1 MERPYSLAI
10 ALLAGLI
17 PGIASA
23 DGPVTTV
30 FFNTGNEIPTPTGCP
45 RAVGVERQMGGHP
58 ERIEMPLLD
67 CDRTPREEAVVALS
81 LLARPRTRAA
91 PTPEE
96 LEAFDRASH
105 PGYLAEDIR
114 ELDPELLVRL
124 QRLGEAFE
132 GHAIQIYSGYRPQ
145 SGPTSRHHHARAL
158 DLMVEGVESERV
170 RDVASGF
177 DQTGVGW
184 YPNSTFVHIDVR
196 DESHYWVDLSGPG
209 ESPLYLAGTSP
220 SIPSREEIEASLEG
234 ISIPLP

>member
-1 MERPYSLAI
+1 MERTYKLAV
-10 ALLAGLI
+10 ALLVGLI
-17 PGIASA
+17 PGLARA

-30 FFNTGNEIPTPTGCP
+30 FFNTGNEIRTPTGCAGP
-45 RAVGVERQMGGHP
+45 VWVERRMGGHP
-58 ERIEMPLLD
+58 ERVEMPLLD
-67 CDRTPREEAVVALS
+67 CDRAPRAEAVLALS
-81 LLARPRTRAA
+81 LLARPRTRSA

-105 PGYLAEDIR
+105 PGYVAEGIR

-145 SGPTSRHHHARAL
+145 SGPTSRHHHGRAL
-158 DLMVEGVESERV
+158 DLMVDGVERERI
-170 RDVASGF
+170 RDVASCLER
-177 DQTGVGW
+177 TGVGW

-209 ESPLYLAGTSP
+209 ESPSYATGSAP
-220 SIPSREEIEASLEG
+220 PIPSREEIEASLAG
-234 ISIPLP
+234 ISIAAP